1 MSVDA
6 VTETLGS
13 RPGKIIAVHLNYPSR
28 AAERG
33 RTPRY
38 ASYFLKPATSLAGS
52 GAVVRPGGTELLGF
66 EGEIAL
72 VVGATARHVA
82 PDDGW
87 RHIGWVTAANDLG
100 LYDLRY
106 ADAGS
111 NTRSKG
117 GDGCTPL
124 GPRLIDAAT
133 VAPDG
138 LRIRAWLDGRLVQ
151 EDTTADLLFPFG
163 HLVADLSR
171 VMTLEVGDVILTG
184 TPAGASVALPG
195 QVVEVEIDALADP
208 AVTTGRLRTE
218 VVEGEPLASWGS
230 PAKADAATAADAY
243 GSAAA
248 PRLDPELRSRLGKV
262 AVATLSAQLR
272 TRGFESVSIDGVG
285 SLAPGRR
292 MVGTARTLRYIP
304 FRKDLFTAHG
314 GGYNAQK
321 RAIDTLGEGEVLV
334 MEARGDTT
342 AGTLGDILALRALAR
357 GAAGI
362 VTDGAVRDAAAVA
375 DVGLPVFGGGRHPS
389 VLGRR
394 HVPWETDVTIGCGG
408 ATVQV
413 GDVIVGDDDGVI
425 AIPRHLVE
433 EVLTAAEEQERQE
446 TFIAE
451 QVRAGHSVDGLYPL
465 SGDWKQRYLD
475 RTGAAAGAQR

>member
-1 MSVDA
+1 MSIDA
-6 VTETLGS
+6 VSDALGW
-13 RPGKIIAVHLNYPSR
+13 RPGKIIAVHLNYPAR

-33 RTPRY
+33 KAPRH
-38 ASYFLKPATSLAGS
+38 ASYFLKPVTSLAGS
-52 GAVVRPGGTELLGF
+52 GTVGRPAGTELLGF
-66 EGEIAL
+66 EGEVAL
-72 VVGATARHVA
+72 VIGSTARRVR
-82 PDDGW
+82 PEDGW

-117 GDGCTPL
+117 GDGYTPL
-124 GPRLIDAAT
+124 GPRLIDASKVT
-133 VAPDG
+133 PDG
-138 LRIRAWLDGRLVQ
+138 LRLRTWLDGRLVQ
-151 EDTTADLLFPFG
+151 DDTTADLLFPFA

-184 TPAGASVALPG
+184 TPAGASVAVPG
-195 QVVEVEIDALADP
+195 QVVEVEVSSVTDP
-208 AVTTGRLRTE
+208 DVASGRLRTE
-218 VVEGEPLASWGS
+218 VVATEPLAQWGS
-230 PAKADAATAADAY
+230 PAKVDAKTTADAY
-243 GSAAA
+243 GGAATGS
-248 PRLDPELRSRLGKV
+248 RLDPALRGRLEKV

-272 TRGFESVSIDGVG
+272 SRGFESVSIDGVAP
-285 SLAPGRR
+285 LAPGRR
-292 MVGTARTLRYIP
+292 MVGTARTLRFIP
-304 FRKDLFTAHG
+304 YRKDLFAANGT
-314 GGYNAQK
+314 GYNAQK

-334 MEARGDTT
+334 MEARGDAT

-362 VTDGAVRDAAAVA
+362 VTDGAVRDAAAVVG
-375 DVGLPVFGGGRHPS
+375 VGLPVYGGGRHPS

-394 HVPWETDVTIGCGG
+394 HVPWETDVTVACGG

-425 AIPRHLVE
+425 AIPAHLVE
-433 EVLTAAEEQERQE
+433 EVLAAAEEQERQE
-446 TFIAE
+446 AFIAE

-465 SGDWKQRYLD
+465 AGDWKQRYLD
-475 RTGAAAGAQR
+475 LNGDR